1 MDEAANRR
9 AEAVM
14 RSVACREYLR
24 AANFVRRRAASED
37 NPNAKEILHDI
48 ERSYNRLVEIESW
61 LAQQQRYGRPF
72 AHFRFFE
79 DAALGSR

>member
-1 MDEAANRR
+1 MDEANRR
-9 AEAVM
+9 AEEAM
-14 RSVACREYLR
+14 RSMACQEYLR

-61 LAQQQRYGRPF
+61 LAQQQRI
-72 AHFRFFE
+72 
-79 DAALGSR
+79 

>member
-1 MDEAANRR
+1 
-9 AEAVM
+9 M
-14 RSVACREYLR
+14 RSMACQEYLR

-61 LAQQQRYGRPF
+61 LAQQQRI
-72 AHFRFFE
+72 
-79 DAALGSR
+79 